1 MNLKVN
7 HYIDELAKTQSQLDK
22 LSEVVRRS
30 DQEKKAH
37 ERRVSELEAN
47 LNNVREK
54 LSGIKR
60 SKDDERIINAQLL
73 NDARKREGRSLL
85 IAFFF
90 KKIDLFVLESVK
102 LNHHETS
109 SYRME
114 PAESY
119 SSEHK

>member
-1 MNLKVN
+1 MKYWKPSTNMNLKVN

-85 IAFFF
+85 IAFFL
-90 KKIDLFVLESVK
+90 KK
-102 LNHHETS
+102 
-109 SYRME
+109 
-114 PAESY
+114 
-119 SSEHK
+119 